1 MYAGLE
7 VYLANDYGL
16 NSRKE
21 MTLQLIFSELLSL
34 YMLVF
39 NNSK

>member
-7 VYLANDYGL
+7 TYLANDYDL

-21 MTLQLIFSELLSL
+21 MTLHLFLVNYFSWDV
-34 YMLVF
+34 LVF
-39 NNSK
+39 HNPK